1 MLRSSRP
8 TTSIQRGNVN
18 VAEIRLQAKPVL
30 GVNTEIGG
38 IRIRERGDLALVS
51 VAGASSLGDYGLE
64 MPSPT
69 RSTEAGGVRAIST
82 GVDQLMLLFPHST
95 PDAEPT
101 VRARLSDGYT
111 TDQTD
116 VWVILEVDG
125 PHVRDGLER
134 ICPLDLHP
142 EAFSIGSAAR
152 TVMEHMGAMI
162 VRTGTDRFLLLSARS
177 SAKSFLHAVE
187 TSFKNVA

>member
-1 MLRSSRP
+1 
-8 TTSIQRGNVN
+8 

-30 GVNTEIGG
+30 GVKTEIGG
-38 IRIRERGDLALVS
+38 VRVRERADLALVS
-51 VAGASSLGDYGLE
+51 VAGASSLGAYGLD

-69 RSTEAGGVRAIST
+69 VSTESGSVRAIST
-82 GVDQLMLLFPHST
+82 GVEQLLLAFSHQA
-95 PDAEPT
+95 PDAERV
-101 VRARLSDGYT
+101 VRERLSDGYT
-111 TDQTD
+111 SDQTD
-116 VWVILEVDG
+116 AWVILEVEG
-125 PHVRDGLER
+125 VHVRDGLER

-177 SAKSFLHAVE
+177 SARSFLHAVE
-187 TSFKNVA
+187 TSFNNVA

>member
-1 MLRSSRP
+1 MAS
-8 TTSIQRGNVN
+8 
-18 VAEIRLQAKPVL
+18 IRLQAKPVL
-30 GVNTEIGG
+30 DVNIEIGG
-38 IRIRERGDLALVS
+38 VRIRERDDLALVS
-51 VAGASSLGDYGLE
+51 VAGATSLDWLE
-64 MPSPT
+64 MPTPT
-69 RSTEAGGVRAIST
+69 MSTEAGDMRAISIAQ
-82 GVDQLMLLFPHST
+82 DQVMLIFQHRT
-95 PDAEPT
+95 PDAERV
-101 VRARLSDGYT
+101 VRKRLNDGYT

-116 VWVILEVDG
+116 VWVVLEVEG
-125 PHVRDGLER
+125 PYVRDGLER

-142 EAFSIGSAAR
+142 EEFSIGSAAR

>member
-8 TTSIQRGNVN
+8 TTSTQRGNVN
-18 VAEIRLQAKPVL
+18 VAEIRLHPKPVL

-38 IRIRERGDLALVS
+38 IRIRERSDLALVS
-51 VAGASSLGDYGLE
+51 VAGAAALGAYGLE

-69 RSTEAGGVRAIST
+69 RSTEAGGVRAISP

-125 PHVRDGLER
+125 PQVRDGLER
-134 ICPLDLHP
+134 ICPLDLP
-142 EAFSIGSAAR
+142 TEANSIGRAAR
-152 TVMEHMGAMI
+152 TVMAHMGAMV
-162 VRTGTDRFLLLSARS
+162 VRTGTDRFLLMSARS
-177 SAKSFLHAVE
+177 SARSFL
-187 TSFKNVA
+187 TP